1 MGCKKIKQLKK
12 QIMQNEVLKKL
23 QSQKLEIV
31 ELITINA
38 IALRFQ
44 PDNGQLN
51 NLQRCLKLNEEI
63 IKIVKTLYNE

>member
-1 MGCKKIKQLKK
+1 MP
-12 QIMQNEVLKKL
+12 NELLKKL

-31 ELITINA
+31 QLITINA
-38 IALRFQ
+38 IVLRSQ

>member
-1 MGCKKIKQLKK
+1 
-12 QIMQNEVLKKL
+12 MQNQLLQKL

-38 IALRFQ
+38 IALRSQ

>member
-1 MGCKKIKQLKK
+1 
-12 QIMQNEVLKKL
+12 MQNELLKKL

-63 IKIVKTLYNE
+63 IKIVKTLYNESI

>member
-1 MGCKKIKQLKK
+1 MP
-12 QIMQNEVLKKL
+12 NEVLQKL
-23 QSQKLEIV
+23 KSQKLEII

-38 IALRFQ
+38 IALRSQ

-63 IKIVKTLYNE
+63 IEIVKTLYNE

>member
-1 MGCKKIKQLKK
+1 
-12 QIMQNEVLKKL
+12 MQNEVLKKL

-63 IKIVKTLYNE
+63 IEIVKTLYNE

>member
-1 MGCKKIKQLKK
+1 
-12 QIMQNEVLKKL
+12 MQNEVLQKL
-23 QSQKLEIV
+23 LSQKLEIV

-38 IALRFQ
+38 IALRSQ

>member
-1 MGCKKIKQLKK
+1 M
-12 QIMQNEVLKKL
+12 MTNELLKKL

-31 ELITINA
+31 QLITINA
-38 IALRFQ
+38 IALRSQ

>member
-1 MGCKKIKQLKK
+1 MP
-12 QIMQNEVLKKL
+12 NELLKKL

-31 ELITINA
+31 QLITINA
-38 IALRFQ
+38 IALRSQ

-63 IKIVKTLYNE
+63 IKIVKILYNE

>member
-1 MGCKKIKQLKK
+1 
-12 QIMQNEVLKKL
+12 MQNEVLKKL

-31 ELITINA
+31 HLITINA
-38 IALRFQ
+38 IALRSQ